1 VDLNHRPLGYEPND
15 ESLSGSDF
23 IEVISAKR
31 KKTAQIARFL
41 CAVCAQLL
49 GDAEAGVRL
58 TYSATDAHNGRLRA
72 SMKLRKTV
80 TRAKL
85 EANRMN
91 SKRSTGPRTQRGK
104 RTAKYNALTLGLF
117 ATNVVIPICDGDDS
131 DAEFQTLLSGLH
143 QQFQPEG
150 TFEEWFVLKIA
161 ACMWRLRR
169 ATRCEYGSVR
179 QSAVGDHFDYKPVIA
194 DFERQIVILN
204 DAERQLRNSGTLS
217 PKHYEA
223 VKPLVEEQKLQRIQ
237 SDQRTDA
244 DVDREEFL
252 TCIKNRMDFVQWL
265 YRGATDR
272 QGEREEDHMA
282 YSSLPATHD
291 MNKILGYE
299 ERICRQLD
307 WAWQRLVEVQ
317 ETRKKSASLVAVPQ
331 E

>member
-1 VDLNHRPLGYEPND
+1 
-15 ESLSGSDF
+15 
-23 IEVISAKR
+23 
-31 KKTAQIARFL
+31 
-41 CAVCAQLL
+41 
-49 GDAEAGVRL
+49 
-58 TYSATDAHNGRLRA
+58 
-72 SMKLRKTV
+72 MKLNKTV

-104 RTAKYNALTLGLF
+104 HTAKYNALTLGLF
-117 ATNVVIPICDGDDS
+117 ATHVVIPVCDGDDS
-131 DAEFQTLLSGLH
+131 DAEFQALISGLH

-161 ACMWRLRR
+161 ECMWRLRR

-179 QSAVGDHFDYKPVIA
+179 QSALGDHFDYKPRIA
-194 DFERQIVILN
+194 DFERQIVVLS
-204 DAERQLRNSGTLS
+204 DAERQLQDSGTLS
-217 PKHYEA
+217 QKSYEE
-223 VKPLVEEQKLQRIQ
+223 VKPLVEETKLKSIQ
-237 SDQRTDA
+237 TEKDNTRVEA
-244 DVDREEFL
+244 DIDREEFL
-252 TCIKNRMDFVQWL
+252 TCIKSRMDFVQWL

-282 YSSLPATHD
+282 YRSLPATHD

-307 WAWQRLVEVQ
+307 WAWHRLVEVQ
-317 ETRKKSASLVAVPQ
+317 GTRKKSASLVAVSQ